1 MSINRTNTQRYL
13 RAFDFKKLFRE
24 ELGWDNY
31 QAPLPIMVEGTVY
44 TLQGIA
50 EKHGVVA
57 FLLTIPGELP
67 PHALRRKIERQV
79 APRHRE
85 HLIIYSDGRTTQIWQ
100 WVRQEQDKPL
110 ASREHRYAITQSGDA
125 LIQKLDALAISLQDE
140 ETLTLFDVRDRV
152 RRAFD
157 VEKVTKKFYDQFK
170 KEHSAFGKFLKGIPT
185 GDLADWYVSV
195 MLNRLMFIYFIQ
207 KKGFLDHDL
216 NYLRNRLAASERQAP
231 DRFYTDFLCP
241 LFFDGFAGPKSG
253 RSATVQSLL
262 GDVPYLNGG
271 IFARHQIEQM
281 YGQTIQIPDKAF
293 RQLFAFFDQYQWHLD
308 DRPLRNDNE
317 INPDVLGYI
326 FEKYINQKQMGAYYT
341 QEDITEYI
349 SKNTIVPYLFDAV
362 RRSEPAFFKPDGPVW
377 ALLRTDPARYIYPAQ
392 SQGTELALPSAV
404 AVGIDDVR
412 QRTEWSKPA
421 ADDYALPTEIW
432 RETVAR
438 LQHSAEV
445 RARLVAGEV
454 QSIDDFITYNLN
466 IRQFAQDVIENCED
480 PRLLR
485 AIWKAIRTISVLDP
499 TCGSGAFHFAALNI
513 LEPLYEACLERM
525 TTFVQEDEQNR
536 VAGPARFD
544 DFRKALAEVARH
556 PNQRYFIFKSIIVDN
571 LYGVDI
577 MHEAVEIAKLRL
589 FLKLVSLV
597 DDGDQIEPLPDI
609 DFNIRAGNTLVGF
622 ATRAEMERAVRG
634 DRLLLLPE
642 DEELLA
648 RIDEQA
654 ADVDRLFARFRQM
667 QTDYDPRDYGDD
679 FATAKQTLRQRLEV
693 LVGQLDRL
701 LAQQYG
707 VNPDTLDFPN
717 WRESHQPFHWFAE
730 FYGIVK
736 QGGFTIVIG
745 NPPYVEYGRK
755 VTENYAVQGL
765 RTSSCRNLYAF
776 TIERSDNVL
785 SPGGRCGM
793 IIPLSAFAN
802 DSMKALVSFLSAS
815 SSAIHIASFHQR
827 PAQLFVGVLQRLSIF
842 LQKKIHPS
850 SQQSPNIYTTSVRRW
865 YAEERSTLFY
875 GLRYVHTNQ
884 RQSNIQKIGSSI
896 EIAIYEKFYSHNNI
910 ERYVAAKNSGGKNSL
925 QYRTAGGGYWWT
937 FLTTGFATESLSNKS
952 VLFAPG
958 FDAKVFQAVLSSSL
972 FWWYYFINYDLFN
985 LKDYMLFAF
994 RFRYPETNV
1003 VLPLLELSQSLERQL
1018 ISSAQGYVIQSQTRG
1033 SQYTYKYQNRLAKP
1047 IIDQIDSVLAKH
1059 YGFTE
1064 EELDFITNYDIKY
1077 RMRDAL
1083 ADEEDVNTEA
1093 A

>member
-31 QAPLPIMVEGTVY
+31 QSPLPIRVEGTVY

-57 FLLTIPGELP
+57 FLLAIPGGLP

-110 ASREHRYAITQSGDA
+110 ASREHHYTVIQSGDA
-125 LIQKLDALAISLQDE
+125 LIQKLDALAISLEDE
-140 ETLTLFDVRDRV
+140 ESLTLFDVRDRV

-170 KEHSAFGKFLKGIPT
+170 KEHSAFSKFLKGIPT
-185 GDLADWYVSV
+185 SDLADWYVSV
-195 MLNRLMFIYFIQ
+195 MLNRLMFIYFLQ
-207 KKGFLDHDL
+207 KKGFLEGDS
-216 NYLRNRLAASERQAP
+216 NYLRNHLAASERLAP

-241 LFFDGFAGPKSG
+241 LFFDGFATPKGG
-253 RSATVQSLL
+253 RSTTVQALL

-271 IFARHQIEQM
+271 IFARHQIERM
-281 YGQTIQIPDKAF
+281 HGQTIQIPDKAF
-293 RQLFAFFDQYQWHLD
+293 KQLFAFFEQYQWHLD
-308 DRPLRNDNE
+308 DRPLRNANE

-349 SKNTIVPYLFDAV
+349 AKNSIIPYLFDAAQ
-362 RRSEPAFFKPDGPVW
+362 REQPAAFKSGGQVWSLLAADPD
-377 ALLRTDPARYIYPAQ
+377 RYIYPAVAHG
-392 SQGTELALPSAV
+392 SQLPLPPEIAAGVGDV
-404 AVGIDDVR
+404 A
-412 QRTEWSKPA
+412 QRGEWNKPA
-421 ADDYALPTEIW
+421 ADGYGLPTEIW

-438 LQHSAEV
+438 LHRYTEV
-445 RARLVAGEV
+445 RAKLVAGEV
-454 QSIDDFITYNLN
+454 QFIDDLITYNLN

-485 AIWKAIRTISVLDP
+485 ALWKAIRTISVLDP

-513 LEPLYEACLERM
+513 LEPLYEASLERM
-525 TTFVQEDEQNR
+525 EAFVQEDEQNR

-544 DFRKALAEVARH
+544 DFRKALDEVARH
-556 PNQRYFIFKSIIVDN
+556 PNQRYFILKSIIVDN
-571 LYGVDI
+571 LYGVDT

-597 DDGDQIEPLPDI
+597 DDGGQIEPLPDI

-667 QTDYDPRDYGDD
+667 QMDYDPSDYDDD
-679 FATAKQTLRQRLEV
+679 FAKAKQTLHRRLED
-693 LVGQLDRL
+693 LAGQLDRL

-707 VNPDTLDFPN
+707 VKPDKPEFAK

-736 QGGFTIVIG
+736 RGGFDVVIG
-745 NPPYVEYGRK
+745 NPPYVEYAKIRQSYTVLG
-755 VTENYAVQGL
+755 Y
-765 RTSSCRNLYAF
+765 RTVDCGNLYAF
-776 TIERSDNVL
+776 VMERNKQLLQVNGL
-785 SPGGRCGM
+785 TGM
-793 IIPLSAFAN
+793 IVPHSAFCTDRMSSLMTVLQQN
-802 DSMKALVSFLSAS
+802 TLLWVSSYD
-815 SSAIHIASFHQR
+815 IR
-827 PAQLFVGVLQRLSIF
+827 PAKLFVGVDQRLAIY
-842 LQKKIHPS
+842 LQKANSISSVYSTKYHRWQENARSNLFATLRYTPIASFVYTDSLAKTGTEIEYRLWQKLHHDKHLSTQIQGHHKIYFHNAPRYWIRVTDFIPYFWNERDGEKLSTQVKEITCTTPDSALALAAILNS
-850 SQQSPNIYTTSVRRW
+850 S
-865 YAEERSTLFY
+865 LFY
-875 GLRYVHTNQ
+875 WWFIALSDSRHLNLREIHQ
-884 RQSNIQKIGSSI
+884 FPI
-896 EIAIYEKFYSHNNI
+896 EIASLRSTEKS
-910 ERYVAAKNSGGKNSL
+910 
-925 QYRTAGGGYWWT
+925 
-937 FLTTGFATESLSNKS
+937 
-952 VLFAPG
+952 
-958 FDAKVFQAVLSSSL
+958 
-972 FWWYYFINYDLFN
+972 DL
-985 LKDYMLFAF
+985 
-994 RFRYPETNV
+994 
-1003 VLPLLELSQSLERQL
+1003 
-1018 ISSAQGYVIQSQTRG
+1018 
-1033 SQYTYKYQNRLAKP
+1033 NRLAKELMEDYQRHKMRKETYYQATGKVVYDEYYP
-1047 IIDQIDSVLAKH
+1047 RHSKSIIDEIDRVLATH
-1059 YGFTE
+1059 YGFTD
-1064 EELDFITNYDIKY
+1064 EELDFIINYDIKY
-1077 RMRDAL
+1077 RMGDAL
-1083 ADEEDVNTEA
+1083 DDDSKEA
-1093 A
+1093 Q

>member
-31 QAPLPIMVEGTVY
+31 QSPLPIRVEGTVY

-57 FLLTIPGELP
+57 FLLAIPGGLP

-110 ASREHRYAITQSGDA
+110 ASREHHYPVIQSGDA
-125 LIQKLDALAISLQDE
+125 LIQKLDALAISLEDE
-140 ETLTLFDVRDRV
+140 ESLTLFDVRDRV

-170 KEHSAFGKFLKGIPT
+170 KEHSAFSKFLKGIPT
-185 GDLADWYVSV
+185 SDLADWYVSV
-195 MLNRLMFIYFIQ
+195 MLNRLMFIYFLQ
-207 KKGFLDHDL
+207 KKGFLEGDS
-216 NYLRNRLAASERQAP
+216 NYLRNHLAASERLAP

-241 LFFDGFAGPKSG
+241 LFFDGFATPKGG
-253 RSATVQSLL
+253 RSTTVQALL

-271 IFARHQIEQM
+271 IFARHQIERM
-281 YGQTIQIPDKAF
+281 HGQTIQIPDKAF
-293 RQLFAFFDQYQWHLD
+293 KQLFAFFEQYQWHLD
-308 DRPLRNDNE
+308 DRPLRNANE

-349 SKNTIVPYLFDAV
+349 AKNSIIPYLFDAAQ
-362 RRSEPAFFKPDGPVW
+362 RAQPAAFKSGGQVWSLLAADPD
-377 ALLRTDPARYIYPAQ
+377 RYIYPAVAHG
-392 SQGTELALPSAV
+392 SQLPLPPEIAAGVGDV
-404 AVGIDDVR
+404 A
-412 QRTEWSKPA
+412 QRGEWNKPA
-421 ADDYALPTEIW
+421 ADGYGLPTEIW

-438 LQHSAEV
+438 LHRYTEV
-445 RARLVAGEV
+445 RAKLVAGEV
-454 QSIDDFITYNLN
+454 QFIDDLITYNLN

-485 AIWKAIRTISVLDP
+485 ALWKAIRTISVLDP

-513 LEPLYEACLERM
+513 LEPLYEASLERM
-525 TTFVQEDEQNR
+525 EAFVQEDEQNR

-544 DFRKALAEVARH
+544 DFRKALGEVARH
-556 PNQRYFIFKSIIVDN
+556 PNQRYFILKSIIVDN

-597 DDGDQIEPLPDI
+597 DDGGQIEPLPDI

-667 QTDYDPRDYGDD
+667 QMDYDPRDFGDD
-679 FATAKQTLRQRLEV
+679 FATAKQTLHRRLED
-693 LVGQLDRL
+693 LASQLDRL

-707 VNPDTLDFPN
+707 VKPDKPEFAK

-736 QGGFTIVIG
+736 RGGFDVVIG
-745 NPPYVEYGRK
+745 NPPYVEYAKIRQSYTVLG
-755 VTENYAVQGL
+755 Y
-765 RTSSCRNLYAF
+765 RTVDCGNLYAF
-776 TIERSDNVL
+776 VMERNKQLLQVNGL
-785 SPGGRCGM
+785 TGM
-793 IIPLSAFAN
+793 IVPHSAFCTDRMSSLMTVLQQN
-802 DSMKALVSFLSAS
+802 TLLWVSSYD
-815 SSAIHIASFHQR
+815 IR
-827 PAQLFVGVLQRLSIF
+827 PAKLFVGVDQRLAIY
-842 LQKKIHPS
+842 LQKANSISSVYSTKYHRWQENARSNLFATLHYTPIASFVYTDSLAKTGTEIEYRLWQKLHHDKHLSTQIQGHHKIYFHNAPRYWIRVTDFIPYFWNERDGEKLSTQVKEITCTTPDSALALAAILNS
-850 SQQSPNIYTTSVRRW
+850 S
-865 YAEERSTLFY
+865 LFY
-875 GLRYVHTNQ
+875 WWFIALSDSRHLNLREIHQ
-884 RQSNIQKIGSSI
+884 FPI
-896 EIAIYEKFYSHNNI
+896 EIASLRSTEKS
-910 ERYVAAKNSGGKNSL
+910 
-925 QYRTAGGGYWWT
+925 
-937 FLTTGFATESLSNKS
+937 
-952 VLFAPG
+952 
-958 FDAKVFQAVLSSSL
+958 
-972 FWWYYFINYDLFN
+972 DL
-985 LKDYMLFAF
+985 
-994 RFRYPETNV
+994 
-1003 VLPLLELSQSLERQL
+1003 
-1018 ISSAQGYVIQSQTRG
+1018 
-1033 SQYTYKYQNRLAKP
+1033 NRLAKELMEDYQRHKVRKETYYQATGKVVYDEYYP
-1047 IIDQIDSVLAKH
+1047 RHSKSIIDEIDRVLATH
-1059 YGFTE
+1059 YGFTD
-1064 EELDFITNYDIKY
+1064 EELDFIINYDIKY
-1077 RMRDAL
+1077 RMGDAL
-1083 ADEEDVNTEA
+1083 DDDSKEA
-1093 A
+1093 Q

>member
-31 QAPLPIMVEGTVY
+31 QSPLPIRVEETVY

-57 FLLTIPGELP
+57 FLLAIPGGLP

-110 ASREHRYAITQSGDA
+110 ASREHHYTVIQSGDA
-125 LIQKLDALAISLQDE
+125 LIQKLDALAISLEDE
-140 ETLTLFDVRDRV
+140 ESLTLFDVRDRV

-170 KEHSAFGKFLKGIPT
+170 KEHSAFSKFLKGIPT
-185 GDLADWYVSV
+185 SDLADWYVSV
-195 MLNRLMFIYFIQ
+195 MLNRLMFIYFLQ
-207 KKGFLDHDL
+207 KKGFLEGDS
-216 NYLRNRLAASERQAP
+216 NYLRNHLAASERLTP

-241 LFFDGFAGPKSG
+241 LFFDGFATPKGG
-253 RSATVQSLL
+253 RSTTVQALL

-271 IFARHQIEQM
+271 IFARHQIERM
-281 YGQTIQIPDKAF
+281 HGQTIQIPDKAF
-293 RQLFAFFDQYQWHLD
+293 KQLFAFFEQYQWHLD
-308 DRPLRNDNE
+308 DRPLRNANE

-349 SKNTIVPYLFDAV
+349 AKNSIIPYLFDAAQ
-362 RRSEPAFFKPDGPVW
+362 REQPAAFKSGGQVWSLLAADPD
-377 ALLRTDPARYIYPAQ
+377 RYIYPAVAHG
-392 SQGTELALPSAV
+392 SQLPLPPEIAAGVGDV
-404 AVGIDDVR
+404 A
-412 QRTEWSKPA
+412 QRGEWNKPA
-421 ADDYALPTEIW
+421 ADGYGLPTEIW

-438 LQHSAEV
+438 LHRYTEV
-445 RARLVAGEV
+445 RAKLVAGEV
-454 QSIDDFITYNLN
+454 QFIDDLITYNLN

-485 AIWKAIRTISVLDP
+485 AIWKAIRAISVLDP

-513 LEPLYEACLERM
+513 LEPLYEASLERM
-525 TTFVQEDEQNR
+525 EAFVQEDEQNR

-544 DFRKALAEVARH
+544 DFRKALGEVARH
-556 PNQRYFIFKSIIVDN
+556 PNQRYFILKSIIVDN

-597 DDGDQIEPLPDI
+597 DDGGQIEPLPDI

-667 QTDYDPRDYGDD
+667 QMDYDPRDFGDD
-679 FATAKQTLRQRLEV
+679 FATAKQTLHRRLED
-693 LVGQLDRL
+693 LAGQLDRL

-707 VNPDTLDFPN
+707 VKPDKPEFAK

-736 QGGFTIVIG
+736 RGGFDVVIG
-745 NPPYVEYGRK
+745 NPPYVEYAKIRQSYTVLG
-755 VTENYAVQGL
+755 Y
-765 RTSSCRNLYAF
+765 RTVDCGNLYAF
-776 TIERSDNVL
+776 VMERNKQLLQVNGL
-785 SPGGRCGM
+785 TGM
-793 IIPLSAFAN
+793 IVPHSAFCTDRMSSLMTVLQQN
-802 DSMKALVSFLSAS
+802 TLLWVSSYD
-815 SSAIHIASFHQR
+815 IR
-827 PAQLFVGVLQRLSIF
+827 PAKLFVGVDQRLAIY
-842 LQKKIHPS
+842 LQKANSISSVYSTKYHRWQENARSNLFATLRYTPIASFVYTDSLAKTGTEIEYRLWQKLHHDKHLSTQIQGHHKIYFHNAPRYWIRVTDFIPYFWNERDGEKLSTQVKEITCTTPDSALALAAILNS
-850 SQQSPNIYTTSVRRW
+850 S
-865 YAEERSTLFY
+865 LFY
-875 GLRYVHTNQ
+875 WWFIALSDSRHLNLREIHQ
-884 RQSNIQKIGSSI
+884 FPI
-896 EIAIYEKFYSHNNI
+896 EIASLRSTEKS
-910 ERYVAAKNSGGKNSL
+910 
-925 QYRTAGGGYWWT
+925 
-937 FLTTGFATESLSNKS
+937 
-952 VLFAPG
+952 
-958 FDAKVFQAVLSSSL
+958 
-972 FWWYYFINYDLFN
+972 DL
-985 LKDYMLFAF
+985 
-994 RFRYPETNV
+994 
-1003 VLPLLELSQSLERQL
+1003 
-1018 ISSAQGYVIQSQTRG
+1018 
-1033 SQYTYKYQNRLAKP
+1033 NRLAKELMEDYQRHKMRKETYYQATGKVVYDEYYP
-1047 IIDQIDSVLAKH
+1047 RHSKSIIDEIDRVLATH
-1059 YGFTE
+1059 YGFTD
-1064 EELDFITNYDIKY
+1064 EELDFIINYDIKY
-1077 RMRDAL
+1077 RMGDAL
-1083 ADEEDVNTEA
+1083 DDDSKEA
-1093 A
+1093 Q

>member
-31 QAPLPIMVEGTVY
+31 QSPLPIRVEETVY

-57 FLLTIPGELP
+57 FLLAIPGGLP

-110 ASREHRYAITQSGDA
+110 ASREHHYTVIQSGDA
-125 LIQKLDALAISLQDE
+125 LIQKLDALAISLEDE
-140 ETLTLFDVRDRV
+140 ESLTLFDVRDRV

-170 KEHSAFGKFLKGIPT
+170 KEHSAFSKFLKGIPT
-185 GDLADWYVSV
+185 SDLADWYVSV
-195 MLNRLMFIYFIQ
+195 MLNRLMFIYFLQ
-207 KKGFLDHDL
+207 KKGFLEGDS
-216 NYLRNRLAASERQAP
+216 NYLRNHLAASERLTP

-241 LFFDGFAGPKSG
+241 LFFDGFATPKGG
-253 RSATVQSLL
+253 RSTTVQALL

-271 IFARHQIEQM
+271 IFARHQIERM
-281 YGQTIQIPDKAF
+281 HGQTIQIPDKAF
-293 RQLFAFFDQYQWHLD
+293 KQLFAFFEQYQWHLD
-308 DRPLRNDNE
+308 DRPLRNANE

-349 SKNTIVPYLFDAV
+349 AKNSIIPYLFDAAQ
-362 RRSEPAFFKPDGPVW
+362 REQPAAFKSGGQVWSLLAADPD
-377 ALLRTDPARYIYPAQ
+377 RYIYPAVAHG
-392 SQGTELALPSAV
+392 SQLPLPPEIAAGVGDV
-404 AVGIDDVR
+404 A
-412 QRTEWSKPA
+412 QRGEWNKPA
-421 ADDYALPTEIW
+421 ADGYGLPTEIW

-438 LQHSAEV
+438 LHRYTEV
-445 RARLVAGEV
+445 RAKLVAGEV
-454 QSIDDFITYNLN
+454 QFIDDLITYNLN

-485 AIWKAIRTISVLDP
+485 ALWKAIRAISVLDP

-513 LEPLYEACLERM
+513 LEPLYEASLERM
-525 TTFVQEDEQNR
+525 EAFVQEDEQNR

-544 DFRKALAEVARH
+544 DFRKALGEVARH
-556 PNQRYFIFKSIIVDN
+556 PNQRYFILKSIIVDN

-597 DDGDQIEPLPDI
+597 DDGGQIEPLPDI

-667 QTDYDPRDYGDD
+667 QMDYDPRDFGDD
-679 FATAKQTLRQRLEV
+679 FATAKQTLHRRLED
-693 LVGQLDRL
+693 LAGQLDRL

-707 VNPDTLDFPN
+707 VKPDKPEFAK

-736 QGGFTIVIG
+736 RGGFDVVIG
-745 NPPYVEYGRK
+745 NPPYVEYAKIRQSYTVLG
-755 VTENYAVQGL
+755 Y
-765 RTSSCRNLYAF
+765 RTVDCGNLYAF
-776 TIERSDNVL
+776 VMERNKQLLQVNGL
-785 SPGGRCGM
+785 TGM
-793 IIPLSAFAN
+793 IVPHSAFCTDRMSSLMTVLQQN
-802 DSMKALVSFLSAS
+802 TLLWVSSYD
-815 SSAIHIASFHQR
+815 IR
-827 PAQLFVGVLQRLSIF
+827 PAKLFVGVDQRLAIY
-842 LQKKIHPS
+842 LQKANSISSVYSTKYHRWQENARSNLFATLRYTPIASFVYTDSLAKTGTEIEYRLWQKLHHDKHLSTQIQGHHKIYFHNAPRYWIRVTDFIPYFWNERDGEKLSTQVKEITCTTPDSALALAAILNS
-850 SQQSPNIYTTSVRRW
+850 S
-865 YAEERSTLFY
+865 LFY
-875 GLRYVHTNQ
+875 WWFIALSDSRHLNLREIHQ
-884 RQSNIQKIGSSI
+884 FPI
-896 EIAIYEKFYSHNNI
+896 EIASLRSTEKS
-910 ERYVAAKNSGGKNSL
+910 
-925 QYRTAGGGYWWT
+925 
-937 FLTTGFATESLSNKS
+937 
-952 VLFAPG
+952 
-958 FDAKVFQAVLSSSL
+958 
-972 FWWYYFINYDLFN
+972 DL
-985 LKDYMLFAF
+985 
-994 RFRYPETNV
+994 
-1003 VLPLLELSQSLERQL
+1003 
-1018 ISSAQGYVIQSQTRG
+1018 
-1033 SQYTYKYQNRLAKP
+1033 NRLAKELMEDYQRHKMRKETYYQATGKVVYDEYYP
-1047 IIDQIDSVLAKH
+1047 RHSKSIIDEIDRVLATH
-1059 YGFTE
+1059 YGFTD
-1064 EELDFITNYDIKY
+1064 EELDFIINYDIKY
-1077 RMRDAL
+1077 RMGDAL
-1083 ADEEDVNTEA
+1083 DDDSKEA
-1093 A
+1093 Q

>member
-31 QAPLPIMVEGTVY
+31 QSPLPIRVEETVY

-57 FLLTIPGELP
+57 FLLAIPGGLP

-110 ASREHRYAITQSGDA
+110 ASREHHYTVIQSGDA
-125 LIQKLDALAISLQDE
+125 LIQKLDALAISLEDE
-140 ETLTLFDVRDRV
+140 ESLTLFDVRDRV

-170 KEHSAFGKFLKGIPT
+170 KEHSAFSKFLKGIPT
-185 GDLADWYVSV
+185 SDLADWYVSV
-195 MLNRLMFIYFIQ
+195 MLNRLMFIYFLQ
-207 KKGFLDHDL
+207 KKGFLEGDS
-216 NYLRNRLAASERQAP
+216 NYLRNHLAASERLAP

-241 LFFDGFAGPKSG
+241 LFFDGFATPKGG
-253 RSATVQSLL
+253 RSTTVQALL

-271 IFARHQIEQM
+271 IFARHQIERM
-281 YGQTIQIPDKAF
+281 HGQTIQIPDKAF
-293 RQLFAFFDQYQWHLD
+293 KQLFAFFEQYQWHLD
-308 DRPLRNDNE
+308 DRPLRNANE

-349 SKNTIVPYLFDAV
+349 AKNSIIPYLFDAAQ
-362 RRSEPAFFKPDGPVW
+362 REQPAAFKSGGQVWSLLAADPD
-377 ALLRTDPARYIYPAQ
+377 RYIYPAVAHG
-392 SQGTELALPSAV
+392 SHLPLPPEIAAGVGDV
-404 AVGIDDVR
+404 A
-412 QRTEWSKPA
+412 QRGEWNKPA
-421 ADDYALPTEIW
+421 ADGYGLPTEIW

-438 LQHSAEV
+438 LHRYTEV
-445 RARLVAGEV
+445 RAKLVAGEV
-454 QSIDDFITYNLN
+454 QFIDDLITYNLN

-485 AIWKAIRTISVLDP
+485 ALWKAIRAISVLDP

-513 LEPLYEACLERM
+513 LEPLYEASLERM
-525 TTFVQEDEQNR
+525 EAFVQEDEQNR

-544 DFRKALAEVARH
+544 DFRKALGEVARH
-556 PNQRYFIFKSIIVDN
+556 PNQRYFILKSIIVDN

-597 DDGDQIEPLPDI
+597 DDGGQIEPLPDI

-667 QTDYDPRDYGDD
+667 QMDYDPRDFGDD
-679 FATAKQTLRQRLEV
+679 FATAKQTLHRRLED
-693 LVGQLDRL
+693 LAGQLDRL

-707 VNPDTLDFPN
+707 VKPDKPEFAK

-736 QGGFTIVIG
+736 RGGFDVVIG
-745 NPPYVEYGRK
+745 NPPYVEYAKIRQSYTVLG
-755 VTENYAVQGL
+755 Y
-765 RTSSCRNLYAF
+765 RTVDCGNLYAF
-776 TIERSDNVL
+776 VMERNKQLLQVNGL
-785 SPGGRCGM
+785 TGM
-793 IIPLSAFAN
+793 IVPHSAFCTDRMSSLMTVLQQN
-802 DSMKALVSFLSAS
+802 TLLWVSSYD
-815 SSAIHIASFHQR
+815 IR
-827 PAQLFVGVLQRLSIF
+827 PAKLFVGVDQRLAIY
-842 LQKKIHPS
+842 LQKANSISSVYSTKYHRWQENARSNLFATLRYTPIASFVYTDSLAKTGTEIEYRLWQKLHHDKHLSTQIQGHHKIYFHNAPRYWIRVTDFIPYFWNERDGEKLSTQVKEITCTTPDSALALAAILNS
-850 SQQSPNIYTTSVRRW
+850 S
-865 YAEERSTLFY
+865 LFY
-875 GLRYVHTNQ
+875 WWFIALSDSRHLNLREIHQ
-884 RQSNIQKIGSSI
+884 FPI
-896 EIAIYEKFYSHNNI
+896 EIASLRSTEKS
-910 ERYVAAKNSGGKNSL
+910 
-925 QYRTAGGGYWWT
+925 
-937 FLTTGFATESLSNKS
+937 
-952 VLFAPG
+952 
-958 FDAKVFQAVLSSSL
+958 
-972 FWWYYFINYDLFN
+972 DL
-985 LKDYMLFAF
+985 
-994 RFRYPETNV
+994 
-1003 VLPLLELSQSLERQL
+1003 
-1018 ISSAQGYVIQSQTRG
+1018 
-1033 SQYTYKYQNRLAKP
+1033 NRLAKELMEDYQRHKMRKETYYQATGKVVYDEYYP
-1047 IIDQIDSVLAKH
+1047 RHSKSIIDEIDRVLATH
-1059 YGFTE
+1059 YGFTD
-1064 EELDFITNYDIKY
+1064 EELDFIINYDIKY
-1077 RMRDAL
+1077 RMGDAL
-1083 ADEEDVNTEA
+1083 DDDSKEA
-1093 A
+1093 Q

>member
-31 QAPLPIMVEGTVY
+31 QSPLPIRVEGTVY

-57 FLLTIPGELP
+57 FLLAIPGGLP

-110 ASREHRYAITQSGDA
+110 ASREHHYTVIQSGDA
-125 LIQKLDALAISLQDE
+125 LIQKLDALAISLEDE
-140 ETLTLFDVRDRV
+140 ESLTLFDVRDRV

-170 KEHSAFGKFLKGIPT
+170 KEHSAFSKFLKGIPT
-185 GDLADWYVSV
+185 SDLADWYVSV
-195 MLNRLMFIYFIQ
+195 MLNRLMFIYFLQ
-207 KKGFLDHDL
+207 KKGFLEGDS
-216 NYLRNRLAASERQAP
+216 NYLRNHLAASERLAP

-241 LFFDGFAGPKSG
+241 LFFDGFATPKGG
-253 RSATVQSLL
+253 RSTTVQALL

-271 IFARHQIEQM
+271 IFARHQIERM
-281 YGQTIQIPDKAF
+281 HGQTIQIPDKAF
-293 RQLFAFFDQYQWHLD
+293 KQLFAFFEQYQWHLD
-308 DRPLRNDNE
+308 DRPLRNANE

-349 SKNTIVPYLFDAV
+349 AKNSIIPYLFDAAQ
-362 RRSEPAFFKPDGPVW
+362 REQPAAFKSGGQVWSLLAADPD
-377 ALLRTDPARYIYPAQ
+377 RYIYPAVAHG
-392 SQGTELALPSAV
+392 SQLPLPPEIAAGVGDV
-404 AVGIDDVR
+404 A
-412 QRTEWSKPA
+412 QRGEWNKPA
-421 ADDYALPTEIW
+421 ADGYGLPTEIW

-438 LQHSAEV
+438 LHRYTEV
-445 RARLVAGEV
+445 RAKLVAGEV
-454 QSIDDFITYNLN
+454 QFIDDLITYNLN

-485 AIWKAIRTISVLDP
+485 ALWKAIRTISVLDP

-513 LEPLYEACLERM
+513 LEPLYEASLERM
-525 TTFVQEDEQNR
+525 EAFVQEDEQNR

-544 DFRKALAEVARH
+544 DFRKALGEVARH
-556 PNQRYFIFKSIIVDN
+556 PNQRYFILKSIIVDN

-597 DDGDQIEPLPDI
+597 DDGGQIEPLPDI

-667 QTDYDPRDYGDD
+667 QMDYDPRDFGDD
-679 FATAKQTLRQRLEV
+679 FATAKQTLHRRLED
-693 LVGQLDRL
+693 LAGQLDRL

-707 VNPDTLDFPN
+707 VKPDKPEFAK

-736 QGGFTIVIG
+736 RGGFDVVIG
-745 NPPYVEYGRK
+745 NPPYVEYAKIRQSYTVLG
-755 VTENYAVQGL
+755 Y
-765 RTSSCRNLYAF
+765 RTVDCGNLYAF
-776 TIERSDNVL
+776 VMERNKQLLQVNGL
-785 SPGGRCGM
+785 TGM
-793 IIPLSAFAN
+793 IVPHSAFCTDRMSSLMTVLQQN
-802 DSMKALVSFLSAS
+802 TLLWVSSYD
-815 SSAIHIASFHQR
+815 IR
-827 PAQLFVGVLQRLSIF
+827 PAKLFVGVDQRLAIY
-842 LQKKIHPS
+842 LQKANSISSVYSTKYHRWQENARSNLFATLRYTPIASFVYTDSLAKTGTEIEYRLWQKLHHDKHLSTQIQGHHKIYFHNAPRYWIRVTDFIPYFWNERDGEKLSTQVKEITCTTPDSALALAAILNS
-850 SQQSPNIYTTSVRRW
+850 S
-865 YAEERSTLFY
+865 LFY
-875 GLRYVHTNQ
+875 WWFIALSDSRHLNLREIHQ
-884 RQSNIQKIGSSI
+884 FPI
-896 EIAIYEKFYSHNNI
+896 EIASLRSTEKS
-910 ERYVAAKNSGGKNSL
+910 
-925 QYRTAGGGYWWT
+925 
-937 FLTTGFATESLSNKS
+937 
-952 VLFAPG
+952 
-958 FDAKVFQAVLSSSL
+958 
-972 FWWYYFINYDLFN
+972 DL
-985 LKDYMLFAF
+985 
-994 RFRYPETNV
+994 
-1003 VLPLLELSQSLERQL
+1003 
-1018 ISSAQGYVIQSQTRG
+1018 
-1033 SQYTYKYQNRLAKP
+1033 NRLAKELMEDYQRHKMRKETYYQATGKVVYDEYYP
-1047 IIDQIDSVLAKH
+1047 RHSKSIIDEIDRVLATH
-1059 YGFTE
+1059 YGFTD
-1064 EELDFITNYDIKY
+1064 EELDFIINYDIKY
-1077 RMRDAL
+1077 RMGDAL
-1083 ADEEDVNTEA
+1083 DDDSKEA
-1093 A
+1093 Q

>member
-31 QAPLPIMVEGTVY
+31 QSPLPIRVEGTVY

-57 FLLTIPGELP
+57 FLLAIPGGLP

-110 ASREHRYAITQSGDA
+110 ASREHHYPVIQSGDA
-125 LIQKLDALAISLQDE
+125 LIQKLDALAISLEDE
-140 ETLTLFDVRDRV
+140 ESLTLFDVRDRV

-170 KEHSAFGKFLKGIPT
+170 KEHSAFSKFLKGIPT
-185 GDLADWYVSV
+185 SDLADWYVSV
-195 MLNRLMFIYFIQ
+195 MLNRLMFIYFLQ
-207 KKGFLDHDL
+207 KKGFLEGDS
-216 NYLRNRLAASERQAP
+216 NYLRNHLAASERLAP

-241 LFFDGFAGPKSG
+241 LFFDGFATPKGG
-253 RSATVQSLL
+253 RSTTVQALL

-271 IFARHQIEQM
+271 IFARHQIERM
-281 YGQTIQIPDKAF
+281 HGQTIQIPDKAF
-293 RQLFAFFDQYQWHLD
+293 KQLFAFFEQYQWHLD
-308 DRPLRNDNE
+308 DRPLRNANE

-349 SKNTIVPYLFDAV
+349 AKNSIIPYLFDAAQ
-362 RRSEPAFFKPDGPVW
+362 REQPAAFKSGGQVWSLLAADPD
-377 ALLRTDPARYIYPAQ
+377 RYIYPAVAHG
-392 SQGTELALPSAV
+392 SQLPLPPEIAAGVGDV
-404 AVGIDDVR
+404 A
-412 QRTEWSKPA
+412 QRGEWNKPA
-421 ADDYALPTEIW
+421 ADGYGLPTEIW

-438 LQHSAEV
+438 LHRYTEV
-445 RARLVAGEV
+445 RAKLVAGEV
-454 QSIDDFITYNLN
+454 QFIDDLITYNLN

-485 AIWKAIRTISVLDP
+485 AIWKAIRAISVLDP

-513 LEPLYEACLERM
+513 LEPLYEASLERM
-525 TTFVQEDEQNR
+525 EAFVQEDEQNR

-544 DFRKALAEVARH
+544 DFRKALGEVARH
-556 PNQRYFIFKSIIVDN
+556 PNQRYFILKSIIVDN

-597 DDGDQIEPLPDI
+597 DDGGQIEPLPDI

-654 ADVDRLFARFRQM
+654 TDVDRLFARFRQM
-667 QTDYDPRDYGDD
+667 QMDYDPRDFGDD
-679 FATAKQTLRQRLEV
+679 FATAKQTLHRRLED
-693 LVGQLDRL
+693 LAGQLDRL

-707 VNPDTLDFPN
+707 VKPDKPEFAK

-736 QGGFTIVIG
+736 RGGFDVVIG
-745 NPPYVEYGRK
+745 NPPYVEYAKIRQSYTVLG
-755 VTENYAVQGL
+755 Y
-765 RTSSCRNLYAF
+765 RTVDCGNLYAF
-776 TIERSDNVL
+776 VMERNKQLLQVNGL
-785 SPGGRCGM
+785 TGM
-793 IIPLSAFAN
+793 IVPHSAFCTDRMSSLMTVLQQN
-802 DSMKALVSFLSAS
+802 TLLWVSSYD
-815 SSAIHIASFHQR
+815 IR
-827 PAQLFVGVLQRLSIF
+827 PAKLFVGVDQRLAIY
-842 LQKKIHPS
+842 LQKANSISSVYSTKYHRWQENARSNLFATLHYTPIASFVYTDSLAKTGTEIEYRLWQKLHHDKHLSTQIQGHHKIYFHNAPRYWIRVTDFIPYFWNERDGEKLSTQVKEITCTTPDSALALAAILNS
-850 SQQSPNIYTTSVRRW
+850 S
-865 YAEERSTLFY
+865 LFY
-875 GLRYVHTNQ
+875 WWFIALSDSRHLNLREIHQ
-884 RQSNIQKIGSSI
+884 FPI
-896 EIAIYEKFYSHNNI
+896 EIASLRSTEKS
-910 ERYVAAKNSGGKNSL
+910 
-925 QYRTAGGGYWWT
+925 
-937 FLTTGFATESLSNKS
+937 
-952 VLFAPG
+952 
-958 FDAKVFQAVLSSSL
+958 
-972 FWWYYFINYDLFN
+972 DL
-985 LKDYMLFAF
+985 
-994 RFRYPETNV
+994 
-1003 VLPLLELSQSLERQL
+1003 
-1018 ISSAQGYVIQSQTRG
+1018 
-1033 SQYTYKYQNRLAKP
+1033 NRLAKELMEDYQRHKVRKETYYQATGKVVYDEYYP
-1047 IIDQIDSVLAKH
+1047 RHSKSIIDEIDRVLATH
-1059 YGFTE
+1059 YGFTD
-1064 EELDFITNYDIKY
+1064 EELDFIINYDIKY
-1077 RMRDAL
+1077 RMGDAL
-1083 ADEEDVNTEA
+1083 DDDSKEA
-1093 A
+1093 Q

>member
-31 QAPLPIMVEGTVY
+31 QSPLPIRVEGTVY

-57 FLLTIPGELP
+57 FLLAIPGGLP

-110 ASREHRYAITQSGDA
+110 ASREHHYTVIQSGDA
-125 LIQKLDALAISLQDE
+125 LIQKLDALAISLEDE
-140 ETLTLFDVRDRV
+140 ESLTLFDVRDRV

-170 KEHSAFGKFLKGIPT
+170 KEHSAFSKFLKGIPT
-185 GDLADWYVSV
+185 SDLADWYVSV
-195 MLNRLMFIYFIQ
+195 MLNRLMFIYFLQ
-207 KKGFLDHDL
+207 KKGFLEGDS
-216 NYLRNRLAASERQAP
+216 NYLRNHLAASERLTP

-241 LFFDGFAGPKSG
+241 LFFDGFATPKGG
-253 RSATVQSLL
+253 RSTTVQALL

-271 IFARHQIEQM
+271 IFARHQIERM
-281 YGQTIQIPDKAF
+281 HGQTIQIPDKAF
-293 RQLFAFFDQYQWHLD
+293 KQLFAFFEQYQWHLD
-308 DRPLRNDNE
+308 DRPLRNANE

-349 SKNTIVPYLFDAV
+349 AKNSIIPYLFDAAQ
-362 RRSEPAFFKPDGPVW
+362 REQPAAFKSGGQVWSLLAADPD
-377 ALLRTDPARYIYPAQ
+377 RYIYPAVAHG
-392 SQGTELALPSAV
+392 SHLPLPPEIAAGVGDV
-404 AVGIDDVR
+404 A
-412 QRTEWSKPA
+412 QRGEWNKPA
-421 ADDYALPTEIW
+421 ADGYGLPTEIW

-438 LQHSAEV
+438 LHRYTEV
-445 RARLVAGEV
+445 RAKLVAGEV
-454 QSIDDFITYNLN
+454 QFIDDLITYNLN

-485 AIWKAIRTISVLDP
+485 AIWKAIRAISVLDP

-513 LEPLYEACLERM
+513 LEPLYEASLERM
-525 TTFVQEDEQNR
+525 EAFVQEDEQNR

-544 DFRKALAEVARH
+544 DFRKALGEVARH
-556 PNQRYFIFKSIIVDN
+556 PNQRYFILKSIIVDN

-597 DDGDQIEPLPDI
+597 DDGGQIEPLPDI

-667 QTDYDPRDYGDD
+667 QMDYDPRDFGDD
-679 FATAKQTLRQRLEV
+679 FATAKQTLHRRLED
-693 LVGQLDRL
+693 LAGQLDRL

-707 VNPDTLDFPN
+707 VKPDKPEFAK

-736 QGGFTIVIG
+736 RGGFDVVIG
-745 NPPYVEYGRK
+745 NPPYVEYAKIRQSYTVLG
-755 VTENYAVQGL
+755 Y
-765 RTSSCRNLYAF
+765 RTVDCGNLYAF
-776 TIERSDNVL
+776 VMERNKQLLQVNGL
-785 SPGGRCGM
+785 TGM
-793 IIPLSAFAN
+793 IVPHSAFCTDRMSSLMTVLQQN
-802 DSMKALVSFLSAS
+802 TLLWVSSYD
-815 SSAIHIASFHQR
+815 IR
-827 PAQLFVGVLQRLSIF
+827 PAKLFVGVDQRLAIY
-842 LQKKIHPS
+842 LQKANSISSVYSTKYHRWQENARSNLFATLRYTPIASFVYTDSLAKTGTEIEYRLWQKLHHDKHLSTQIQGHHKIYFHNAPRYWIRVTDFIPYFWNERDGEKLSTQVKEITCTTPDSALALAAILNS
-850 SQQSPNIYTTSVRRW
+850 S
-865 YAEERSTLFY
+865 LFY
-875 GLRYVHTNQ
+875 WWFIALSDSRHLNLREIHQ
-884 RQSNIQKIGSSI
+884 FPI
-896 EIAIYEKFYSHNNI
+896 EIASLRSTEKS
-910 ERYVAAKNSGGKNSL
+910 
-925 QYRTAGGGYWWT
+925 
-937 FLTTGFATESLSNKS
+937 
-952 VLFAPG
+952 
-958 FDAKVFQAVLSSSL
+958 
-972 FWWYYFINYDLFN
+972 DL
-985 LKDYMLFAF
+985 
-994 RFRYPETNV
+994 
-1003 VLPLLELSQSLERQL
+1003 
-1018 ISSAQGYVIQSQTRG
+1018 
-1033 SQYTYKYQNRLAKP
+1033 NRLAKELMEDYQRHKMRKETYYQATGKVVYDEYYP
-1047 IIDQIDSVLAKH
+1047 RHSKSIIDEIDRVLATH
-1059 YGFTE
+1059 YGFTD
-1064 EELDFITNYDIKY
+1064 EELDFIINYDIKY
-1077 RMRDAL
+1077 RMGDAL
-1083 ADEEDVNTEA
+1083 DDDSKEA
-1093 A
+1093 Q

>member
-31 QAPLPIMVEGTVY
+31 QSPLPIRVEGTVY

-57 FLLTIPGELP
+57 FLLAIPGGLP

-110 ASREHRYAITQSGDA
+110 ASREHHYTVIQSGDA
-125 LIQKLDALAISLQDE
+125 LIQKLDALAISLEDE
-140 ETLTLFDVRDRV
+140 ESLTLFDVRDRV

-170 KEHSAFGKFLKGIPT
+170 KEHSAFSKFLKGIPT
-185 GDLADWYVSV
+185 SDLADWYVSV
-195 MLNRLMFIYFIQ
+195 MLNRLMFIYFLQ
-207 KKGFLDHDL
+207 KKGFLEGDS
-216 NYLRNRLAASERQAP
+216 NYLRNHLAASERLAP

-241 LFFDGFAGPKSG
+241 LFFDGFATPKGG
-253 RSATVQSLL
+253 RSTTVQALL

-271 IFARHQIEQM
+271 IFARHQIERM
-281 YGQTIQIPDKAF
+281 HGQTIQIPDKAF
-293 RQLFAFFDQYQWHLD
+293 KQLFAFFEQYQWHLD
-308 DRPLRNDNE
+308 DRPLRNANE

-349 SKNTIVPYLFDAV
+349 AKNSIIPYLFDAAQ
-362 RRSEPAFFKPDGPVW
+362 REQPAAFKSGGQVWSLLAADPD
-377 ALLRTDPARYIYPAQ
+377 RYIYPAVAHG
-392 SQGTELALPSAV
+392 SQLPLPPEIAAGVGDV
-404 AVGIDDVR
+404 A
-412 QRTEWSKPA
+412 QRGEWNKPA
-421 ADDYALPTEIW
+421 ADGYGLPTEIW

-438 LQHSAEV
+438 LHRYTEV
-445 RARLVAGEV
+445 RAKLVAGEV
-454 QSIDDFITYNLN
+454 QFIDDLITYNLN

-485 AIWKAIRTISVLDP
+485 ALWKAIRTISVLDP

-513 LEPLYEACLERM
+513 LEPLYEASLERM
-525 TTFVQEDEQNR
+525 EAFVQEDEQNR

-544 DFRKALAEVARH
+544 DFRKALDEVARH
-556 PNQRYFIFKSIIVDN
+556 PNQRYFILKSIIVDN
-571 LYGVDI
+571 LYGVDT

-597 DDGDQIEPLPDI
+597 DDGGQIEPLPDI

-667 QTDYDPRDYGDD
+667 QMDYDPRDFGDD
-679 FATAKQTLRQRLEV
+679 FATAKQTLHRRLED
-693 LVGQLDRL
+693 LAGQLDRL

-707 VNPDTLDFPN
+707 VKPDKPEFAK

-730 FYGIVK
+730 FYGII
-736 QGGFTIVIG
+736 QSGGFDVIIG
-745 NPPYVEYGRK
+745 NPPYVEYTRVSQDYK
-755 VTENYAVQGL
+755 IRDFITE
-765 RTSSCRNLYAF
+765 SCGNLYAF
-776 TIERSDNVL
+776 IMERSMGLVTRNGWTGLIVPVSLTAAQRMAILQEKLVNGSQSIYL
-785 SPGGRCGM
+785 SN
-793 IIPLSAFAN
+793 FA
-802 DSMKALVSFLSAS
+802 L
-815 SSAIHIASFHQR
+815 R
-827 PAQLFVGVLQRLSIF
+827 PAALFPGVMQRLTII
-842 LQKKIHPS
+842 LARRGG
-850 SQQSPNIYTTSVRRW
+850 NATIYTTDYITW
-865 YAEERSTLFY
+865 YAAERSTLFHRMKY
-875 GLRYVHTNQ
+875 LELKGLR
-884 RQSNIQKIGSSI
+884 QSYSI
-896 EIAIYEKFYSHNNI
+896 PKVNDHRGHSALKKMLDQGTPYTSYTQFKGKHVIYFHN
-910 ERYVAAKNSGGKNSL
+910 A
-925 QYRTAGGGYWWT
+925 GGYWIKT
-937 FLTTGFATESLSNKS
+937 FNFRPYYRSIADPAKKHTTISELSLRDAHLASLYLGILNSSLFYFFWKSLTDARHVYPSDIAMFPISFPVASQLVDAIGMIGEEVMSCLDRNKTRIIYGKAEVDQYSVAACKS
-952 VLFAPG
+952 VL
-958 FDAKVFQAVLSSSL
+958 D
-972 FWWYYFINYDLFN
+972 
-985 LKDYMLFAF
+985 
-994 RFRYPETNV
+994 R
-1003 VLPLLELSQSLERQL
+1003 
-1018 ISSAQGYVIQSQTRG
+1018 
-1033 SQYTYKYQNRLAKP
+1033 
-1047 IIDQIDSVLAKH
+1047 IDWVLATH
-1059 YGFTE
+1059 YGFTD
-1064 EELDFITNYDIKY
+1064 EELDFIINYDIKY
-1077 RMRDAL
+1077 RMGDAL
-1083 ADEEDVNTEA
+1083 ADDEDENTGA

>member
-31 QAPLPIMVEGTVY
+31 QSPLPIRVEGTVY

-57 FLLTIPGELP
+57 FLLAIPGGLP

-110 ASREHRYAITQSGDA
+110 ASREHHYPVIQSGDA
-125 LIQKLDALAISLQDE
+125 LIQKLDALAISLEDE
-140 ETLTLFDVRDRV
+140 ESLTLFDVRDRV

-170 KEHSAFGKFLKGIPT
+170 KEHSAFSKFLKGIPT
-185 GDLADWYVSV
+185 SDLADWYVSV
-195 MLNRLMFIYFIQ
+195 MLNRLMFIYFLQ
-207 KKGFLDHDL
+207 KKGFLEGDS
-216 NYLRNRLAASERQAP
+216 NYLRNHLAASERLAP

-241 LFFDGFAGPKSG
+241 LFFDGFATPKGG
-253 RSATVQSLL
+253 RSTTVQALL

-271 IFARHQIEQM
+271 IFARHQIERM
-281 YGQTIQIPDKAF
+281 HGQTIQIPDKAF
-293 RQLFAFFDQYQWHLD
+293 KQLFAFFEQYQWHLD
-308 DRPLRNDNE
+308 DRPLRNANE

-349 SKNTIVPYLFDAV
+349 AKNSIIPYLFDAAQ
-362 RRSEPAFFKPDGPVW
+362 REQPAAFKSGGQVWSLLAADPD
-377 ALLRTDPARYIYPAQ
+377 RYIYPAVAHG
-392 SQGTELALPSAV
+392 SQLPLPPEIAAGVGDV
-404 AVGIDDVR
+404 A
-412 QRTEWSKPA
+412 QRGEWNKPA
-421 ADDYALPTEIW
+421 ADGYGLPTEIW

-438 LQHSAEV
+438 LHRYTEV
-445 RARLVAGEV
+445 RAKLVAGEV
-454 QSIDDFITYNLN
+454 QFIDDLITYNLN

-485 AIWKAIRTISVLDP
+485 AIWKAIRAISVLDP

-513 LEPLYEACLERM
+513 LEPLYEASLERM
-525 TTFVQEDEQNR
+525 EAFVQEDEQNR

-544 DFRKALAEVARH
+544 DFRKALGEVARH
-556 PNQRYFIFKSIIVDN
+556 PNQRYFILKSIIVDN

-597 DDGDQIEPLPDI
+597 DDGGQIEPLPDI

-667 QTDYDPRDYGDD
+667 QMDYDPRDFGDD
-679 FATAKQTLRQRLEV
+679 FATAKQTLHRRLED
-693 LVGQLDRL
+693 LAGQLDRL

-707 VNPDTLDFPN
+707 VKPDKPEFAK

-736 QGGFTIVIG
+736 RGGFDVVIG
-745 NPPYVEYGRK
+745 NPPYVEYAKIRQSYTVLG
-755 VTENYAVQGL
+755 Y
-765 RTSSCRNLYAF
+765 RTVDCGNLYAF
-776 TIERSDNVL
+776 VMERNKQLLQVNGL
-785 SPGGRCGM
+785 TGM
-793 IIPLSAFAN
+793 IVPHSAFCTDRMSSLMTVLQQN
-802 DSMKALVSFLSAS
+802 TLLWVSSYD
-815 SSAIHIASFHQR
+815 IR
-827 PAQLFVGVLQRLSIF
+827 PAKLFVGVDQRLAIY
-842 LQKKIHPS
+842 LQKANSISSVYSTKYHRWQENARSNLFATLRYTPIASFVYTDSLAKTGTEIEYRLWQKLHHDKHLSTQIQGHHKIYFHNAPRYWIRVTDFIPYFWNERDGEKLSTQVKEITCTTPDSALALAAILNS
-850 SQQSPNIYTTSVRRW
+850 S
-865 YAEERSTLFY
+865 LFY
-875 GLRYVHTNQ
+875 WWFIALSDSRHLNLREIHQ
-884 RQSNIQKIGSSI
+884 FPI
-896 EIAIYEKFYSHNNI
+896 EIASLRSTEKS
-910 ERYVAAKNSGGKNSL
+910 
-925 QYRTAGGGYWWT
+925 
-937 FLTTGFATESLSNKS
+937 
-952 VLFAPG
+952 
-958 FDAKVFQAVLSSSL
+958 
-972 FWWYYFINYDLFN
+972 DL
-985 LKDYMLFAF
+985 
-994 RFRYPETNV
+994 
-1003 VLPLLELSQSLERQL
+1003 
-1018 ISSAQGYVIQSQTRG
+1018 
-1033 SQYTYKYQNRLAKP
+1033 NRLAKELMEDYQRHKVRKETYYQATGKVVYDEYYP
-1047 IIDQIDSVLAKH
+1047 RHSKSIIDEIDRVLATH
-1059 YGFTE
+1059 YGFTD
-1064 EELDFITNYDIKY
+1064 EELDFIINYDIKY
-1077 RMRDAL
+1077 RMGDAL
-1083 ADEEDVNTEA
+1083 DDDSKEA
-1093 A
+1093 Q

>member
-31 QAPLPIMVEGTVY
+31 QSPLPIRVEGTVY

-57 FLLTIPGELP
+57 FLLAIPGGLP

-110 ASREHRYAITQSGDA
+110 ASREHHYTVIQSGDA
-125 LIQKLDALAISLQDE
+125 LIQKLDALAISLEDE
-140 ETLTLFDVRDRV
+140 ESLTLFDVRDRV

-170 KEHSAFGKFLKGIPT
+170 KEHSAFSKFLKGIPT
-185 GDLADWYVSV
+185 SDLADWYVSV
-195 MLNRLMFIYFIQ
+195 MLNRLMFIYFLQ
-207 KKGFLDHDL
+207 KKGFLEGDS
-216 NYLRNRLAASERQAP
+216 NYLRNHLAASERLAP

-241 LFFDGFAGPKSG
+241 LFFDGFATPKGG
-253 RSATVQSLL
+253 RSTTVQALL

-271 IFARHQIEQM
+271 IFARHQIERM
-281 YGQTIQIPDKAF
+281 HGQTIQIPDKAF
-293 RQLFAFFDQYQWHLD
+293 KQLFAFFEQYQWHLD
-308 DRPLRNDNE
+308 DRPLRNANE

-349 SKNTIVPYLFDAV
+349 AKNSIIPYLFDAAQ
-362 RRSEPAFFKPDGPVW
+362 REQPAAFKSGGQVWSLLAADPD
-377 ALLRTDPARYIYPAQ
+377 RYIYPAVAHG
-392 SQGTELALPSAV
+392 SQLPLPPEIAAGVGDV
-404 AVGIDDVR
+404 A
-412 QRTEWSKPA
+412 QRGEWNKPA
-421 ADDYALPTEIW
+421 ADGYGLPTEIW

-438 LQHSAEV
+438 LHRYTEV
-445 RARLVAGEV
+445 RAKLVAGEV
-454 QSIDDFITYNLN
+454 QFIDDLITYNLN

-485 AIWKAIRTISVLDP
+485 ALWKAIRTISVLDP

-513 LEPLYEACLERM
+513 LEPLYEASLERM
-525 TTFVQEDEQNR
+525 EAFVQEDEQNR

-544 DFRKALAEVARH
+544 DFRKALDEVARH
-556 PNQRYFIFKSIIVDN
+556 PNQRYFILKSIIVDN
-571 LYGVDI
+571 LYGVDT

-597 DDGDQIEPLPDI
+597 DDGGQIEPLPDI

-667 QTDYDPRDYGDD
+667 QMDYDPRDFGDD
-679 FATAKQTLRQRLEV
+679 FATAKQTLHRRLED
-693 LVGQLDRL
+693 LAGQLDRL

-707 VNPDTLDFPN
+707 VKPDKPEFAK

-736 QGGFTIVIG
+736 RGGFDVVIG
-745 NPPYVEYGRK
+745 NPPYVEYAKIRQSYTVLG
-755 VTENYAVQGL
+755 Y
-765 RTSSCRNLYAF
+765 RTVDCGNLYAF
-776 TIERSDNVL
+776 VMERNKQLLQVNGL
-785 SPGGRCGM
+785 TGM
-793 IIPLSAFAN
+793 IVPHSAFCTDRMSSLMTVLQQN
-802 DSMKALVSFLSAS
+802 TLLWVSSYD
-815 SSAIHIASFHQR
+815 IR
-827 PAQLFVGVLQRLSIF
+827 PAKLFVGVDQRLAIY
-842 LQKKIHPS
+842 LQKANSISSVYSTKYHRWQENARSNLFATLRYTPIASFVYTDSLAKTGTEIEYRLWQKLHHDKHLSTQIQGHHKIYFHNAPRYWIRVTDFIPYFWNERDGEKLSTQVKEITCTTPDSALALAAILNS
-850 SQQSPNIYTTSVRRW
+850 S
-865 YAEERSTLFY
+865 LFY
-875 GLRYVHTNQ
+875 WWFIALSDSRHLNLREIHQ
-884 RQSNIQKIGSSI
+884 FPI
-896 EIAIYEKFYSHNNI
+896 EIASLRSTEKS
-910 ERYVAAKNSGGKNSL
+910 
-925 QYRTAGGGYWWT
+925 
-937 FLTTGFATESLSNKS
+937 
-952 VLFAPG
+952 
-958 FDAKVFQAVLSSSL
+958 
-972 FWWYYFINYDLFN
+972 DL
-985 LKDYMLFAF
+985 
-994 RFRYPETNV
+994 
-1003 VLPLLELSQSLERQL
+1003 
-1018 ISSAQGYVIQSQTRG
+1018 
-1033 SQYTYKYQNRLAKP
+1033 NRLAKELMEDYQRHKMRKETYYQATGKVVYDEYYP
-1047 IIDQIDSVLAKH
+1047 RHSKSIIDEIDRVLATH
-1059 YGFTE
+1059 YGFTD
-1064 EELDFITNYDIKY
+1064 EELDFIINYDIKY
-1077 RMRDAL
+1077 RMGDAL
-1083 ADEEDVNTEA
+1083 DDDSKEA
-1093 A
+1093 Q

>member
-31 QAPLPIMVEGTVY
+31 QSPLPIRVEGTVY

-57 FLLTIPGELP
+57 FLLAIPGGLP

-85 HLIIYSDGRTTQIWQ
+85 PLIIYSDGRTTQIWQ

-110 ASREHRYAITQSGDA
+110 ASREHHYTVIQSGDA
-125 LIQKLDALAISLQDE
+125 LIQKLDALAISLEDE
-140 ETLTLFDVRDRV
+140 ESLTLFDVRDRV

-170 KEHSAFGKFLKGIPT
+170 KEHSAFSKFLKGIPT
-185 GDLADWYVSV
+185 SDLADWYVSV
-195 MLNRLMFIYFIQ
+195 MLNRLMFIYFLQ
-207 KKGFLDHDL
+207 KKGFLEGDS
-216 NYLRNRLAASERQAP
+216 NYLRNHLAASERLAP

-241 LFFDGFAGPKSG
+241 LFFDGFATPKGG
-253 RSATVQSLL
+253 RSTTVQALL

-271 IFARHQIEQM
+271 IFARHQIERM
-281 YGQTIQIPDKAF
+281 HGQTIQIPDKAF
-293 RQLFAFFDQYQWHLD
+293 KQLFAFFEQYQWHLD
-308 DRPLRNDNE
+308 DRPLRNANE

-349 SKNTIVPYLFDAV
+349 AKNSIIPYLFDAAQ
-362 RRSEPAFFKPDGPVW
+362 REQPAAFKSGGQVWSLLAADPD
-377 ALLRTDPARYIYPAQ
+377 RYIYPAVAHG
-392 SQGTELALPSAV
+392 SQLPLPPEIAAGVGDV
-404 AVGIDDVR
+404 A
-412 QRTEWSKPA
+412 QRGEWNKPA
-421 ADDYALPTEIW
+421 ADGYGLPTEIW

-438 LQHSAEV
+438 LHRYTEV
-445 RARLVAGEV
+445 RAKLVAGEV
-454 QSIDDFITYNLN
+454 QFIDDLITYNLN

-485 AIWKAIRTISVLDP
+485 ALWKAIRTISVLDP

-513 LEPLYEACLERM
+513 LEPLYEASLERM
-525 TTFVQEDEQNR
+525 EAFVQEDEQNR

-544 DFRKALAEVARH
+544 DFRKALDEVARH
-556 PNQRYFIFKSIIVDN
+556 PNQRYFILKSIIVDN
-571 LYGVDI
+571 LYGVDT

-597 DDGDQIEPLPDI
+597 DDGGQIEPLPDI

-667 QTDYDPRDYGDD
+667 QMDYDPRDFGDD
-679 FATAKQTLRQRLEV
+679 FATAKQTLHRRLED
-693 LVGQLDRL
+693 LAGQLDRL

-707 VNPDTLDFPN
+707 VKPDKPEFAK

-736 QGGFTIVIG
+736 RGGFDVVIG
-745 NPPYVEYGRK
+745 NPPYVEYAKIRQSYTVLG
-755 VTENYAVQGL
+755 Y
-765 RTSSCRNLYAF
+765 RTVDCGNLYAF
-776 TIERSDNVL
+776 VMERNKQLLQVNGL
-785 SPGGRCGM
+785 TGM
-793 IIPLSAFAN
+793 IVPHSAFCTDRMSSLMTVLQQN
-802 DSMKALVSFLSAS
+802 TLLWVSSYD
-815 SSAIHIASFHQR
+815 IR
-827 PAQLFVGVLQRLSIF
+827 PAKLFVGVDQRLAIY
-842 LQKKIHPS
+842 LQKANSISSVYSTKYHRWQENARSNLFATLRYTPIASFVYTDSLAKTGTEIEYRLWQKLHHDKHLSTQIQGHHKIYFHNAPRYWIRVTDFIPYFWNERDGEKLSTQVKEITCTTPDSALALAAILNS
-850 SQQSPNIYTTSVRRW
+850 S
-865 YAEERSTLFY
+865 LFY
-875 GLRYVHTNQ
+875 WWFIALSDSRHLNLREIHQ
-884 RQSNIQKIGSSI
+884 FPI
-896 EIAIYEKFYSHNNI
+896 EIASLRSTEKS
-910 ERYVAAKNSGGKNSL
+910 
-925 QYRTAGGGYWWT
+925 
-937 FLTTGFATESLSNKS
+937 
-952 VLFAPG
+952 
-958 FDAKVFQAVLSSSL
+958 
-972 FWWYYFINYDLFN
+972 DL
-985 LKDYMLFAF
+985 
-994 RFRYPETNV
+994 
-1003 VLPLLELSQSLERQL
+1003 
-1018 ISSAQGYVIQSQTRG
+1018 
-1033 SQYTYKYQNRLAKP
+1033 NRLAKELMEDYQRHKMRKETYYQATGKVVYDEYYP
-1047 IIDQIDSVLAKH
+1047 RHSKSIIDEIDRVLATH
-1059 YGFTE
+1059 YGFTD
-1064 EELDFITNYDIKY
+1064 EELDFIINYDIKY
-1077 RMRDAL
+1077 RMGDAL
-1083 ADEEDVNTEA
+1083 DDDSKEA
-1093 A
+1093 Q